1 MRSVGSQ
8 TTECSAC
15 TLVCSSPFR
24 SPLAHLHRSENASR
38 VGATPASA
46 APRIRLKRGVRR
58 LRLSHHLAP
67 APVSSTRIYIHTYTR
82 TYCRI
87 HTYTHHISNSI
98 LLFHSCRSRRPFSVR
113 SMHALSVLPAAS
125 HKSSGAGAGRGF
137 PLKACSTPKKETLAG
152 EKATRGK
159 RKKGK
164 RARQADGSGEK
175 KIERDGFGEGRRREK
190 REAEARQ
197 LTGRARSSR
206 ERVQQRTW
214 QRKRVRHARGGRHFA
229 GERGNESP
237 HPLSLHSPL
246 PSLSPYRQCLLAPI
260 PPLPSCHSSPLSVSR
275 FLSLSPSLPL
285 FLFVCMVKYC
295 IIVLTAG
302 RKTA

>member
-38 VGATPASA
+38 AGATPASA

-67 APVSSTRIYIHTYTR
+67 APVSSTRMYIHTYTR

-87 HTYTHHISNSI
+87 HTYTHHISLSI
-98 LLFHSCRSRRPFSVR
+98 LLFHSCRSRRPFSVH

-175 KIERDGFGEGRRREK
+175 KNREGWIRRRAEERKARGRSKATNGAREK
-190 REAEARQ
+190 
-197 LTGRARSSR
+197 
-206 ERVQQRTW
+206 QQRTCATENMTEKESETCSRW
-214 QRKRVRHARGGRHFA
+214 SAFCRGEG
-229 GERGNESP
+229 
-237 HPLSLHSPL
+237 
-246 PSLSPYRQCLLAPI
+246 
-260 PPLPSCHSSPLSVSR
+260 
-275 FLSLSPSLPL
+275 
-285 FLFVCMVKYC
+285 K
-295 IIVLTAG
+295 
-302 RKTA
+302 